1 MQRVCTILSVLCV
14 LLFSMAAPS
23 LAQSQPEET
32 TWGRIKSLYGQEEGR
47 IERPDQLEPKYW
59 GDPMKWPTSIW
70 DFKLPFSGWHNMC
83 APEYWK
89 VICGYGC
96 GYHTNTFYP
105 GAGTY
110 SIDLVR
116 VDGRTID
123 SAVLAAARGI
133 VAFAGGKTGYG
144 NCVEM
149 DHGNGFKSIYA
160 HLRENPWRYVS
171 TGDDLR
177 AGTFLGWAS
186 DTGWANPAHI
196 HFSVWQWNRS
206 IPLDGISGYGRI
218 QQGSTYCS
226 GLARVPSPKNSP
238 F

>member
-1 MQRVCTILSVLCV
+1 MKQYLLLRLILSL
-14 LLFSMAAPS
+14 S
-23 LAQSQPEET
+23 L
-32 TWGRIKSLYGQEEGR
+32 SLTPALTGCGDVSPVQIEADEGR
-47 IERPDQLEPKYW
+47 STGKDVGPRPEAAW
-59 GDPMKWPTSIW
+59 GDPLKWPTSIS
-70 DFKLPFSGWHNMC
+70 DFKLPFSGRHNTC
-83 APEYWK
+83 TSEYWK
-89 VICGYGC
+89 VICGYTC
-96 GYHTNTFYP
+96 GYHTNAYYP

-123 SAVLAAARGI
+123 SAVLVSARGT
-133 VAFAGGKTGYG
+133 VAFAGWKTGYG

-160 HLRENPWRYVS
+160 HLRENPWKYVS

-186 DTGWANPAHI
+186 DTGWANPPHI
-196 HFSVWQWNRS
+196 HFSVWRSNRS
-206 IPLDGISGYGRI
+206 ISLDGISGYARI
-218 QQGSTYCS
+218 QEGATYCS

-238 F
+238 L